1 MTSIMT
7 KGACQ
12 SGQSIIEISLITP
25 LLLIALYIP
34 ADFGVAFFMGSF
46 TQNAA
51 REGARIGSGL
61 SKSGKAPDLVFSST
75 QANTVKEEVFDRLP
89 DYLTN
94 KSVTVT
100 FYAGTACME
109 FIEVTAQGD
118 YNFFLYQLMRLFGGT
133 VPDFVTISRTT
144 QIRYNYQQYTNT
156 AYCTT
161 PTTYGPYSS

>member
-1 MTSIMT
+1 MTPIMT
-7 KGACQ
+7 KRTRQ
-12 SGQSIIEISLITP
+12 KGQSIIEITLITP

-34 ADFGVAFFMGSF
+34 ADFGIAFYMGNLI
-46 TQNAA
+46 QNAA

-61 SKSGKAPDLVFSST
+61 SKSGKAPNLVFTST
-75 QANTVKEEVFDRLP
+75 QANTVKKEVFDRLP
-89 DYLTN
+89 NLTN
-94 KSVTVT
+94 KSVTIR
-100 FYAGTACME
+100 FYDGTACME
-109 FIEVTAQGD
+109 FVEVTAQGD

-156 AYCTT
+156 AYCMT